1 MQYNPFEGDIILIIR
16 MLSIERCNEILINN
30 NYKLTN
36 TEIKQVREILYL
48 FAEIQITAEKQ
59 LIEVEERN
67 TIL

>member
-1 MQYNPFEGDIILIIR
+1 
-16 MLSIERCNEILINN
+16 MLSIERCNEILIKN

-48 FAEIQITAEKQ
+48 FAEIQINTEKQ
-59 LIEVEERN
+59 IEDEERN

>member
-59 LIEVEERN
+59 LIEDEERN

>member
-1 MQYNPFEGDIILIIR
+1 
-16 MLSIERCNEILINN
+16 MLSIERCNEILIKN

-48 FAEIQITAEKQ
+48 FAEIQINAEKQ
-59 LIEVEERN
+59 LIEDDECN

>member
-1 MQYNPFEGDIILIIR
+1 
-16 MLSIERCNEILINN
+16 MLSIERCNEILIKS

-48 FAEIQITAEKQ
+48 FGEIQINAEKQ
-59 LIEVEERN
+59 LIEDEERN

>member
-1 MQYNPFEGDIILIIR
+1 MQYNPLYGDIILINK
-16 MLSIERCNEILINN
+16 MLSIERCNEILLKN

-48 FAEIQITAEKQ
+48 FAEIQINTEKQ
-59 LIEVEERN
+59 LEDEERN

>member
-1 MQYNPFEGDIILIIR
+1 
-16 MLSIERCNEILINN
+16 MLSIERCNEILIKNN
-30 NYKLTN
+30 HKLTN

-59 LIEVEERN
+59 LIEDEERN